1 MLAVDS
7 RTALQN
13 YSIGLPLTRRTQYS
27 IIFIRSAKTGF
38 QVERAC
44 DRDTALADERTQCRC
59 TGTLESQ

>member
-27 IIFIRSAKTGF
+27 IIFIRSAKTG
-38 QVERAC
+38 
-44 DRDTALADERTQCRC
+44 
-59 TGTLESQ
+59 GTLPGRGHAIGTQPLLTSALSAARESN